1 MDGVF
6 NTIKKGLD
14 DIINKLN
21 QISLF
26 TNKTNEN
33 KSVKSVINTMTY
45 NDLKAKN
52 GAETTIFEYNGSGY
66 IEKIKI
72 LNFLNYGNYSGNT
85 SLSEFKIIIDDS
97 TFLTINNI
105 YCILGISTATND
117 IYNIGE
123 YIPLSF
129 NSDYV
134 NLGGQEIDIPVR
146 KMIKNNIKCV
156 CKPIRFNANSLSKLI
171 CSAWI
176 EER

>member
-33 KSVKSVINTMTY
+33 KSVKSAVKTMTY
-45 NDLKAKN
+45 NELKSKN
-52 GAETTIFEYNGSGY
+52 GAETTIFDYNGSGY
-66 IEKIKI
+66 IDAIQI
-72 LNFLNYGNYSGNT
+72 LNFLHCGSYVNLST
-85 SLSEFKIIIDDS
+85 LSEFKIIIDDDI
-97 TFLTINNI
+97 FLTIDNI
-105 YCILGISTATND
+105 YCSLNTSDISLTL
-117 IYNIGE
+117 YNIGT
-123 YIPLSF
+123 YIPSSPSSGFTLF
-129 NSDYV
+129 A
-134 NLGGQEIDIPVR
+134 GQEINIPI
-146 KMIKNNIKCV
+146 KKIIKNNIKCV
-156 CKPIRFNANSLSKLI
+156 CKPIRFTENNNTRVI

>member
-33 KSVKSVINTMTY
+33 KSVKSVVKTMTY
-45 NDLKAKN
+45 NELKAKN

-66 IEKIKI
+66 IDTIKI
-72 LNFLNYGNYSGNT
+72 LNFLKYGNNGGYT
-85 SLSEFKIIIDDS
+85 SLSEFKIIIDDN
-97 TFLTINNI
+97 TFLTIDNI
-105 YCILGISTATND
+105 YCILNTSTTGD
-117 IYNIGE
+117 IPYNNGT
-123 YIPLSF
+123 YLVTVHTG
-129 NSDYV
+129 DYSAF
-134 NLGGQEIDIPVR
+134 GGQEIDIPI
-146 KMIKNNIKCV
+146 KKIIKNNIKCV
-156 CKPIRFNANSLSKLI
+156 CKPIRFNDNSVTKVV

>member
-6 NTIKKGLD
+6 NTIKKCLD

-33 KSVKSVINTMTY
+33 KSVKSVINSMNY
-45 NDLKAKN
+45 NELKAKN
-52 GAETTIFEYNGSGY
+52 GTETTIFEYNGDGY

-72 LNFLNYGNYSGNT
+72 LNFLKYGNYSGNT
-85 SLSEFKIIIDDS
+85 SLSEFKIIIDGN
-97 TFLTINNI
+97 TFLTIDNI
-105 YCILGISTATND
+105 YCVFGVTNYIND
-117 IYNIGE
+117 I
-123 YIPLSF
+123 F
-129 NSDYV
+129 NNGSYSLTKYDSDTSYM
-134 NLGGQEIDIPVR
+134 NGIDIDIPI
-146 KMIKNNIKCV
+146 KKIIKNNIKCV
-156 CKPIRFNANSLSKLI
+156 CKPIRFNDNSNSKLV